1 MFPGEKSRGTSEGC
15 SLSFHAVVSAHT
27 KSRRYT

>member
-1 MFPGEKSRGTSEGC
+1 MFPEEEFRGTSEGC
-15 SLSFHAVVSAHT
+15 SLAFHLMVSAHT